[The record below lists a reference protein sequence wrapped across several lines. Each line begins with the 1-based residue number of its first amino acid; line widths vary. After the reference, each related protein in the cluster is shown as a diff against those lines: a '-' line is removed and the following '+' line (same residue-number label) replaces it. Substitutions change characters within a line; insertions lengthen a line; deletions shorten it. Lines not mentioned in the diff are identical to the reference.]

1 MNIVRFTSLVI
12 VLAALVPVQ
21 AADPTTPIHWSAA
34 RTKELVT
41 EAASKVN
48 KQTGMS
54 PQRFMDSAFMMYR
67 EKSSGAEIHTGSADF
82 IIVNDGEGTI
92 VIGGKMLNGKL
103 DRPGEI
109 RGESID
115 GGTPYAVR
123 AGDTLYV
130 PKNAPHQFLVEAGR
144 HMVYTVVKVTPV
156 E

>member
-1 MNIVRFTSLVI
+1 MSMVRFASLVI
-12 VLAALVPVQ
+12 VLAALVPLQ

-34 RTKELVT
+34 RTKELIA
-41 EAASKVN
+41 EAASNVN

-54 PQRFMDSAFMMYR
+54 PHRFMDSAFMMYR

-92 VIGGKMLNGKL
+92 VIGGTIINGKL
-103 DRPGEI
+103 DRPGEL

-115 GGTPYAVR
+115 GGTPYAVS

-130 PKNAPHQFLVEAGR
+130 PRNAPHQFVVEAGR
-144 HMVYTVVKVTPV
+144 HMVYTVLKVMPV

>member
-1 MNIVRFTSLVI
+1 MVRFASLVI
-12 VLAALVPVQ
+12 VVAALVPLL

-34 RTKELVT
+34 RTKDLIK

-48 KQTGMS
+48 KETGMS

-67 EKSSGAEIHTGSADF
+67 TKNSGAEAHTGSADF
-82 IIVNDGEGTI
+82 IIVNEGAGTI
-92 VIGGKMLNGKL
+92 VIGGRIINGKL

-109 RGESID
+109 RGDSIE
-115 GGTPYAVR
+115 GGTPHAVG

-130 PKNAPHQFLVEAGR
+130 PRNAPHQFQVEAGQ

>member
-1 MNIVRFTSLVI
+1 MMRFASLLI
-12 VLAALVPVQ
+12 VLAALVPLQ

-34 RTKELVT
+34 TTKELIA

-48 KQTGMS
+48 TQTGMS

-67 EKSSGAEIHTGSADF
+67 EKSSGAEAHTGSADF
-82 IIVNDGEGTI
+82 IIVNDGAGTI
-92 VIGGKMLNGKL
+92 VIGGRIVNGKL

-109 RGESID
+109 RGDSIE

-130 PKNAPHQFLVEAGR
+130 PKNAPHQFQVEAGR
-144 HMVYTVVKVTPV
+144 HMVYTVIKVTPV

>member
-1 MNIVRFTSLVI
+1 MLRFTSLVR
-12 VLAALVPVQ
+12 VLATLVPLQ
-21 AADPTTPIHWSAA
+21 AADPTTPLYWSAA
-34 RTKELVT
+34 KTKELIK

-48 KQTGMS
+48 PQTGMS

-67 EKSSGAEIHTGSADF
+67 EKSSGAEVHTGTADF
-82 IIVNDGEGTI
+82 IIVNDGAGTI
-92 VIGGKMLNGKL
+92 VIGGRIINGKL

-109 RGESID
+109 RGDSIS
-115 GGTPYAVR
+115 GGTPYTVR

-130 PKNAPHQFLVEAGR
+130 PKNAPHQFQVEAGQ

>member
-1 MNIVRFTSLVI
+1 
-12 VLAALVPVQ
+12 
-21 AADPTTPIHWSAA
+21 
-34 RTKELVT
+34 
-41 EAASKVN
+41 VN

-67 EKSSGAEIHTGSADF
+67 EKSSGAEVHTGSADF
-82 IIVNDGEGTI
+82 IIVNDGAGTI
-92 VIGGKMLNGKL
+92 VIGGRIINGKL

-109 RGESID
+109 RGDSIS
-115 GGTPYAVR
+115 GGTPYTVR

-130 PKNAPHQFLVEAGR
+130 PKNAPHQFQVEAGQ

>member
-1 MNIVRFTSLVI
+1 MMRFASLLI
-12 VLAALVPVQ
+12 VLAALVPLQ

-34 RTKELVT
+34 RTKELIT

-67 EKSSGAEIHTGSADF
+67 EKSSGAEAHTGSADF
-82 IIVNDGEGTI
+82 IIVNDGAGTI
-92 VIGGKMLNGKL
+92 VIGGRIINGKL
-103 DRPGEI
+103 DRPGEV
-109 RGESID
+109 RGDSIE
-115 GGTPYAVR
+115 GGTPYAVS

-130 PKNAPHQFLVEAGR
+130 PRNAPHQFQVEPGQ

>member
-1 MNIVRFTSLVI
+1 MVRFASLVV
-12 VLAALVPVQ
+12 VLAALVPLQ

-34 RTKELVT
+34 RTKELIAD
-41 EAASKVN
+41 AASKVN

-67 EKSSGAEIHTGSADF
+67 EKSSGAEAHAGSADF
-82 IIVNDGEGTI
+82 IIVNDGAGTI
-92 VIGGKMLNGKL
+92 VIGGRIINGKL
-103 DRPGEI
+103 DRPGEV
-109 RGESID
+109 RGDSIE
-115 GGTPYAVR
+115 GGTPYAVS

-130 PKNAPHQFLVEAGR
+130 PKNVPHQFQVEPGQ